1 MWGIIC
7 DVGVPPVE
15 AGEGFPPGFQYL
27 RSAST
32 PTAAMLFKNNTNTSC
47 SGPEYIDFVMSW
59 VDKEISDG
67 VLFPRNAC
75 KPYPAQ
81 FFLIAF
87 RGILSLTHCLFLF
100 YFLTATPFPKNFMQ
114 CVRVIY
120 TRLFRIFA
128 IVYYHHYAQLEE
140 SGAVSHLN
148 TSFKHF
154 IFFIWEYDL
163 VSETEQ
169 EALADIIKEIKLR
182 HATAFPNRVRTASAN
197 ASFSEGV

>member
-1 MWGIIC
+1 
-7 DVGVPPVE
+7 
-15 AGEGFPPGFQYL
+15 
-27 RSAST
+27 
-32 PTAAMLFKNNTNTSC
+32 
-47 SGPEYIDFVMSW
+47 
-59 VDKEISDG
+59 
-67 VLFPRNAC
+67 
-75 KPYPAQ
+75 
-81 FFLIAF
+81 
-87 RGILSLTHCLFLF
+87 
-100 YFLTATPFPKNFMQ
+100 MQ